1 MQASVYRQVI
11 SYLHGL
17 SYDNLRLSENLRR
30 ERELLAQSEK
40 EATASAAHY
49 QEVTSELMT
58 KLNSLQTRGETLHDD
73 QCASEW
79 RKLQQALDVWTRRT
93 FMDKSALSRMTAIDL
108 QQRSPFL
115 IVSEDMF
122 QNVQGKRAFIQ
133 SIISREIFESF
144 LNQCFALCA
153 SSRSDRILRMI
164 SHNVRK
170 SGK

>member
-1 MQASVYRQVI
+1 
-11 SYLHGL
+11 
-17 SYDNLRLSENLRR
+17 
-30 ERELLAQSEK
+30 
-40 EATASAAHY
+40 
-49 QEVTSELMT
+49 
-58 KLNSLQTRGETLHDD
+58 
-73 QCASEW
+73 
-79 RKLQQALDVWTRRT
+79 
-93 FMDKSALSRMTAIDL
+93 MDKSALSRMTAIDL